1 VAGTKPTSAPELGG
15 LTEVQGRAWSA
26 FLRAHART
34 VRAMSE
40 DLEAGGG
47 LQLTHYDVLRQ
58 LALAPGERL
67 RMADLADRVM
77 LSRPGL
83 TGVVGRLES
92 QGMIERER
100 VSDDGRGLYAVLTA
114 AGRRCLVTAHS
125 THVASIRRRFADR
138 YTADEL
144 RVLAELLGRLS
155 EPAEPPRT
163 SPRSPTR

>member
-1 VAGTKPTSAPELGG
+1 MATTRRSPAAELGG
-15 LTEVQGRAWSA
+15 LTEAQGRAWSA

-34 VRAMSE
+34 VHDMSE

-47 LQLTHYDVLRQ
+47 MPLTHYDVLRQ

-67 RMADLADRVM
+67 RMADLAERVM

-83 TGVVGRLES
+83 TGVVTRLEK
-92 QGMIERER
+92 QGLAERER

-114 AGRRCLVTAHS
+114 SGRERLLAAHPA
-125 THVASIRRRFADR
+125 HVASIRQRFARR

-144 RVLAELLGRLS
+144 RTLAALLGRLTD
-155 EPAEPPRT
+155 P
-163 SPRSPTR
+163 